1 MFSDDLC
8 VFAGLFE
15 TGFVEGDELAYG
27 LGDPCRA
34 VGFAEVVALYVF
46 ADAEEVF
53 VVLQLGGGIGD
64 CAVVG
69 VFVFCAVP
77 EVEGDVAFVIQR
89 VQPLVVLGQGDG
101 GRRWLCSSASRG

>member
-77 EVEGDVAFVIQR
+77 EVEGDVAFVDPARPAIGCIGAR
-89 VQPLVVLGQGDG
+89 RW
-101 GRRWLCSSASRG
+101 GRRWLL